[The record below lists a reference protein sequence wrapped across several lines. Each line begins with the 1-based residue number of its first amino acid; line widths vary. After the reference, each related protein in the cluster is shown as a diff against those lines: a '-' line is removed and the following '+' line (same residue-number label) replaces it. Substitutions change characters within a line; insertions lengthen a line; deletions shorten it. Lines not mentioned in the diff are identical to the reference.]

1 MSIKDKLVS
10 AKNNIVKDITENKQA
25 YINAVLFG
33 ALGGIIFVGRA
44 VIKSH
49 NELYDLALDTK
60 DTVNHNARAS
70 NYNKSH
76 PLYIEKHDDGS
87 FTAQQTY
94 FPEYDQTVKS
104 EE

>member
-33 ALGGIIFVGRA
+33 ALGGTIFVLKG
-44 VIKSH
+44 VIQQH
-49 NELYDLALDTK
+49 NKLAEDTYEIGE
-60 DTVNHNARAS
+60 TVNHNALAS

-94 FPEYDQTVKS
+94 FPEYDQTVTT